1 MSGRFGPSEQ
11 RWTGSK
17 TADLGAIIEAVKDA
31 DVLISEGH
39 KLDAQLFDHMGV
51 NGRCQGMVSFGH
63 GFDGIDV
70 AAASENGVVL
80 SNTASFGTEEVS
92 NHTMML
98 FLVASRKFAL
108 HHKLMIN
115 GQWTREYLPPMGHI
129 SGQTFGIV
137 GLGNIG
143 RAVARKA
150 KAFGLNVVA
159 YDPMIPSWDIKEY
172 GVEPLLSVDEVCR
185 VSDYVSPH
193 VFLNDSTYPHVQ

>member
-1 MSGRFGPSEQ
+1 MSSEI
-11 RWTGSK
+11 RGLYVGSSNMDIEPHERAFRAIGAEVDRVED
-17 TADLGAIIEAVKDA
+17 ADLGAIIEAVKDA

-159 YDPMIPSWDIKEY
+159 MI
-172 GVEPLLSVDEVCR
+172 R
-185 VSDYVSPH
+185 
-193 VFLNDSTYPHVQ
+193 